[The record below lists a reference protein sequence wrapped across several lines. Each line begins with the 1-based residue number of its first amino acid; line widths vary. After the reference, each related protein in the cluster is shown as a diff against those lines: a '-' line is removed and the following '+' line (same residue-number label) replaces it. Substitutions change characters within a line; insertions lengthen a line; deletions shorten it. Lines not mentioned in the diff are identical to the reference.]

1 MRTGEKAQE
10 HRRRMDENRL
20 TYKER
25 GNNTGLNTNNTNEG
39 IFQFRERLVT
49 HIMIVCKAIR

>member
-25 GNNTGLNTNNTNEG
+25 GNNTGLNTNKTNEG